1 MPDGPHE
8 QLLQEAGVGKLNDKT
23 RATLPPIPDSVLAKY
38 RAVEVDSS
46 MRLSPPPRGAGKL
59 GFSPAS
65 SSSPPPP
72 RLAPQ
77 PSASWRVPEH
87 ARFVREL
94 STFEP
99 ATLSIASSI
108 ADCVLPRVA
117 AARTSDD
124 MGDWEDESYGSDS
137 GGEDQPWRSA
147 GGSSR
152 NQLRRLPPWQREQL
166 LKAWRR
172 AKEEAAQERRERRL
186 ARKSFLQ
193 DAQVDAVRAEQLQGL
208 QERGAAAVSKR
219 RLMAQ
224 RKEQGERA
232 ISDHLRAAQAAMVA
246 RVELHAQRFDRAAEV
261 RHAESGKKPLTHAG
275 RTLFL
280 ATTGEYVSGGV
291 PAQRRAAW
299 LLLVVTVAAQRR
311 LAAPVVARRA
321 ATKCAAAE
329 RAAALVMQCFARVC
343 AARRLAH
350 QRLEMLLLDRKVRAT
365 FKKTAWI
372 LRIGA
377 RCIRRRIAALKVR
390 RFAREHK
397 KQIFISAFTF
407 AHTSTVRLQGVFRHF
422 AAVHTARCL
431 LLNRVWALIE
441 PVVQGVALQRRML
454 EGSAETRARFDI
466 LNTTSL
472 VQLEAGMTAAAA
484 SSAGGGG
491 SGGAAA
497 TVGGNAS
504 PAGGGGKAM
513 GTVLAKL
520 RRGSVAVG
528 AVVLAPSAGGG
539 GDDDGGSEGSGSSR
553 KQNKAKAAAF
563 KALGEVLASVQP
575 SWSIAEVLRRV
586 AGYNE
591 AELLKAKRSGAAA
604 AAASSVPVHRSLRRA
619 PPVSRRGSALKRS
632 NLKASGRRSQ
642 LGSCAPSR
650 RPSVGASKA
659 SGGGATPLRLGGG
672 KTVVGDDGGGGD
684 GDEDD
689 EDDQGI
695 VVLEASTAAGTSSA
709 VDKTGRI
716 KRNLERQNRQNAMP
730 GIISK
735 KARKAIVRDF
745 ITSQRREAVVT
756 SARQWQEAQREQALP
771 PVTMADVRQWVAQS
785 ASIAHPGSERMR
797 KVPFDCRRFFPL
809 LTRPSGGAALVELM
823 LSCVNRELDTVEVAL
838 AHAKA
843 AASASSGSAKAK
855 AEAGGRAMRHS
866 LTAEAMEAEVM
877 AALAEE
883 EEDDED

>member
-1 MPDGPHE
+1 
-8 QLLQEAGVGKLNDKT
+8 
-23 RATLPPIPDSVLAKY
+23 
-38 RAVEVDSS
+38 
-46 MRLSPPPRGAGKL
+46 
-59 GFSPAS
+59 
-65 SSSPPPP
+65 
-72 RLAPQ
+72 
-77 PSASWRVPEH
+77 
-87 ARFVREL
+87 
-94 STFEP
+94 
-99 ATLSIASSI
+99 
-108 ADCVLPRVA
+108 
-117 AARTSDD
+117 
-124 MGDWEDESYGSDS
+124 
-137 GGEDQPWRSA
+137 
-147 GGSSR
+147 
-152 NQLRRLPPWQREQL
+152 
-166 LKAWRR
+166 
-172 AKEEAAQERRERRL
+172 
-186 ARKSFLQ
+186 
-193 DAQVDAVRAEQLQGL
+193 
-208 QERGAAAVSKR
+208 
-219 RLMAQ
+219 
-224 RKEQGERA
+224 
-232 ISDHLRAAQAAMVA
+232 
-246 RVELHAQRFDRAAEV
+246 
-261 RHAESGKKPLTHAG
+261 
-275 RTLFL
+275 
-280 ATTGEYVSGGV
+280 
-291 PAQRRAAW
+291 
-299 LLLVVTVAAQRR
+299 
-311 LAAPVVARRA
+311 
-321 ATKCAAAE
+321 
-329 RAAALVMQCFARVC
+329 
-343 AARRLAH
+343 
-350 QRLEMLLLDRKVRAT
+350 
-365 FKKTAWI
+365 
-372 LRIGA
+372 
-377 RCIRRRIAALKVR
+377 
-390 RFAREHK
+390 
-397 KQIFISAFTF
+397 
-407 AHTSTVRLQGVFRHF
+407 
-422 AAVHTARCL
+422 
-431 LLNRVWALIE
+431 
-441 PVVQGVALQRRML
+441 
-454 EGSAETRARFDI
+454 
-466 LNTTSL
+466 
-472 VQLEAGMTAAAA
+472 
-484 SSAGGGG
+484 
-491 SGGAAA
+491 
-497 TVGGNAS
+497 
-504 PAGGGGKAM
+504 M

-528 AVVLAPSAGGG
+528 AVVLAPSAAG

-604 AAASSVPVHRSLRRA
+604 AAASSVPMHRALRRA
-619 PPVSRRGSALKRS
+619 PVSRRGSALKRS

-659 SGGGATPLRLGGG
+659 SGGGGTPLRLGGG
-672 KTVVGDDGGGGD
+672 KTDVGDDGGGGD

-695 VVLEASTAAGTSSA
+695 VVLEASTPAGTSSA

-883 EEDDED
+883 EDEED